1 MFNYI
6 NSLDSS
12 SLIYLAKQYANLDFT
27 KQEIDPILPFLKSV
41 YIDYCKNKDKVKF
54 LEYAYE
60 IYRTLEMTNYGQ
72 NDLIQLENQEYKND

>member
-12 SLIYLAKQYANLDFT
+12 SLIYLAKQYANLEFS

-41 YIDYCKNKDKVKF
+41 YIDYCKNKDKRE
-54 LEYAYE
+54 L
-60 IYRTLEMTNYGQ
+60 
-72 NDLIQLENQEYKND
+72 YKNQLKQLTNDVTYNKLLILLNKFNLK